1 MSVKGYQS
9 YTSLQSFR
17 VELQETGLRS
27 VFLEHISSSLL
38 TQLAQLSKTS
48 YIAIPTNE
56 VLCVDGD
63 DGTIIHNSVI
73 FYFFYFF

>member
-1 MSVKGYQS
+1 MSVKGNQS
-9 YTSLQSFR
+9 STSLQSFR
-17 VELQETGLRS
+17 VELQETGLS
-27 VFLEHISSSLL
+27 CVFLEHISSSLL
-38 TQLAQLSKTS
+38 TQLAQHSKTS

-73 FYFFYFF
+73 FFIFFYF